1 MKIKL
6 NMLKIQLK
14 WKKLNVN
21 KSKNYQKSSG
31 HESTKKHLN
40 PPIFGR
46 DF

>member
-1 MKIKL
+1 MKNKL
-6 NMLKIQLK
+6 NKLKIQLK

-31 HESTKKHLN
+31 LETTKKHL
-40 PPIFGR
+40 IFGL